1 MPTTKKKSAKKKP
14 AAKRSSASKK
24 PAAKRFAGSKKPAAK
39 PTAKRSSGGKRG
51 GTAGARATA
60 YVKDTALK
68 VLAGAAAGAV
78 RAIIPPLAEAAGES
92 AQAAGIEDQ
101 AGKSS
106 RDSGE

>member
-14 AAKRSSASKK
+14 AAKRFSASKK
-24 PAAKRFAGSKKPAAK
+24 PAAKRSAGSKKPAAK
-39 PTAKRSSGGKRG
+39 PAAKRSTGGKRR
-51 GTAGARATA
+51 GTVSARATA
-60 YVKDTALK
+60 HVKDTALK

-78 RAIIPPLAEAAGES
+78 RAIIPSLEKVADER